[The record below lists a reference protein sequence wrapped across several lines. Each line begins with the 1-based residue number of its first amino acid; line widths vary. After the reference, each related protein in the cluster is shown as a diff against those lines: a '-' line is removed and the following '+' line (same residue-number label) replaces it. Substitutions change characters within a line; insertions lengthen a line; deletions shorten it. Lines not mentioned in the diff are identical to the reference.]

1 MKHELKELQE
11 KLITLAV
18 SENEQTEFLA
28 DMQTQKEL
36 KLLKARIFEDQKKKE
51 ELEHELEKWKKS
63 QYSNTNS
70 AKSLKKFNDIVDENE
85 ELERFIQTEYYE
97 TAHETIH
104 ACKMLAEELKH
115 EILQI
120 EQVKEDLELEQ
131 KKARE
136 SSSDLR
142 RQISVFS

>member
-1 MKHELKELQE
+1 ME
-11 KLITLAV
+11 
-18 SENEQTEFLA
+18 ENEQTEFLI
-28 DMQTQKEL
+28 DMQIQREI
-36 KLLKARIFEDQKKKE
+36 KLLKARILDDQKKKE

-63 QYSNTNS
+63 PYSNSNS
-70 AKSLKKFNDIVDENE
+70 AKTLKKFNDIVDENE

-115 EILQI
+115 EIVQI
-120 EQVKEDLELEQ
+120 EQVKDDLEVEQ

-142 RQISVFS
+142 RQISVFIWENAIFFEKT